1 MANRN
6 YHCIQD
12 DGSHLFGIRRKAR
25 HHREQ
30 NSKYF
35 MLASYGAQASRSLR
49 VHSPR
54 VLTPRHVLSHRE
66 QREIHRKFIH
76 DPLQALNVKK
86 NPIAFLKFQ
95 PRYTTNFKGWYTYD
109 NAMLHKRQ

>member
-35 MLASYGAQASRSLR
+35 MLASYGEQYSWGL
-49 VHSPR
+49 
-54 VLTPRHVLSHRE
+54 HVLERTNTATSS
-66 QREIHRKFIH
+66 
-76 DPLQALNVKK
+76 
-86 NPIAFLKFQ
+86 LK
-95 PRYTTNFKGWYTYD
+95 YDISMKCIVITYHL
-109 NAMLHKRQ
+109 A